1 MTELRP
7 ETAVESVFDLALDS
21 ARMAPRPDRLALSG
35 LGCFGAG
42 LMKNPGVPVRL
53 NRGSCWPERYGWLWR
68 DFWTSW
74 FAHYADWSAHWAFV
88 QDVVARLEPAG
99 AAWAAEGAAV
109 LQPESEL

>member
-1 MTELRP
+1 MPELRS
-7 ETAVESVFDLALDS
+7 VESAADLVRES
-21 ARMAPRPDRLALSG
+21 ARMVLRPGRPDRSG
-35 LGCFGAG
+35 FGYSGDASVR
-42 LMKNPGVPVRL
+42 NPGGLVRL